1 MIAIGYVIAGS
12 ASASI
17 LIALFNKAI
26 TDGARNGAARLAWVL
41 AAIGLGTY
49 VVGAI
54 GGLGDVIERGIVVY
68 GSRSGSVTFHRN
80 EHPVFFWGALGMLTV
95 AIGIF
100 AVFTVVAACKALKK
114 G

>member
-1 MIAIGYVIAGS
+1 MIAIGYVVAGS

-17 LIALFNKAI
+17 LIALFNKAL
-26 TDGARNGAARLAWVL
+26 TGGARNGAARLAWAL
-41 AAIGLGTY
+41 AAMALGTY

-54 GGLGDVIERGIVVY
+54 GGVGHVIDRGVVVY

-80 EHPVFFWGALGMLTV
+80 EHPMLFWGALGSLTV
-95 AIGIF
+95 ATGVF
-100 AVFTVVAACKALKK
+100 AGLCVAATWKALKK